1 VTALIINPKFD
12 KLSKGWDG
20 EMTVDSLGTVERW
33 NCNFDISQTIFALPA
48 GCYQIKVQALYRDAG
63 DATTSYNYWE
73 YEIGEAPEFWEKGNA
88 KLYAN
93 AWESTVVSIASEKF
107 EDQSHTAY
115 VSGWQKAEEGDEQGN
130 DVWEPI
136 WVYQSDA
143 EEGHENDY
151 PWDTKID
158 DLGDIYYYP
167 ASLRGVSRRFANS
180 PEAYVNTVAA
190 VVEEGGSLT
199 FGLRKETL
207 ITNDWCAFDNFQ
219 LFYLGQDV
227 PDAIS
232 GMSSFAN
239 SAAEYY
245 SVSGVRQNGAQKGL
259 NIVRMSNGQV
269 KKVFIK

>member
-1 VTALIINPKFD
+1 
-12 KLSKGWDG
+12 
-20 EMTVDSLGTVERW
+20 
-33 NCNFDISQTIFALPA
+33 
-48 GCYQIKVQALYRDAG
+48 
-63 DATTSYNYWE
+63 
-73 YEIGEAPEFWEKGNA
+73 
-88 KLYAN
+88 
-93 AWESTVVSIASEKF
+93 
-107 EDQSHTAY
+107 
-115 VSGWQKAEEGDEQGN
+115 
-130 DVWEPI
+130 
-136 WVYQSDA
+136 
-143 EEGHENDY
+143 
-151 PWDTKID
+151 
-158 DLGDIYYYP
+158 
-167 ASLRGVSRRFANS
+167 
-180 PEAYVNTVAA
+180 VAA

-227 PDAIS
+227 PDAIN